1 VTKSN
6 LLLVGTIITVMSGC
20 DARDESQPLF
30 GSASESESSA
40 ANNSPVTGAVSAN
53 VGGSLSTTSSSSE
66 GALEPQGNN
75 PGSVPG
81 TIVAEITSL
90 DVSVFDSPRGHKI
103 FAGNEIR
110 GVLPGAELD
119 VEYAYF
125 NLDFPCVGDALFE
138 SYPSPLMAAT
148 SSNMLGGFV
157 WSPLIPSSDTNVW
170 NLDVGAILSGDE
182 EHSILE
188 NGIEIYPVNWGDLI
202 VGSAVVNKLVVTR
215 IVQYEECG
223 S

>member
-1 VTKSN
+1 MNNSN
-6 LLLVGTIITVMSGC
+6 LILMGALVTVLSGC
-20 DARDESQPLF
+20 DGRDENKPLF
-30 GSASESESSA
+30 GSAAEPEANSATGTLPENAEGSSSA
-40 ANNSPVTGAVSAN
+40 DTASSGDTTG
-53 VGGSLSTTSSSSE
+53 
-66 GALEPQGNN
+66 PQGNN
-75 PGSVPG
+75 PGSVPT

-90 DVSVFDSPRGHKI
+90 DISEIDSPRGHKI

-119 VEYAYF
+119 VEYSYF

-138 SYPSPLMAAT
+138 SYPSQLMAAST
-148 SSNMLGGFV
+148 SNMLGGFV
-157 WSPLIPSSDTNVW
+157 WNPLIPTSDTNVW
-170 NLDVGAILSGDE
+170 ELDVGAILSGNE

-188 NGIEIYPVNWGDLI
+188 EGIEVYPINWGDLI
-202 VGSAVVNKLVVTR
+202 VGSAIVNKLVVTR